1 MTKFSINH
9 VFDVSR
15 DSCVT
20 KISDISSNGVSKF
33 NVYWVPMTD
42 RPNTNTQAHIH
53 ILWTLSFFLPLC
65 LSISLLSLFLS
76 LSSLFFYLFLSTLFS
91 FLSLF
96 LCLYSLF
103 FSLISVFHTHTL
115 SFINITRF
123 LVSERRR
130 RLALKLV
137 KKILALSERW

>member
-1 MTKFSINH
+1 MSQQ
-9 VFDVSR
+9 FDLSR

-20 KISDISSNGVSKF
+20 KQSVTFLQMVFQSSMWIGF
-33 NVYWVPMTD
+33 QWQTG
-42 RPNTNTQAHIH
+42 RTQTHKH
-53 ILWTLSFFLPLC
+53 TFTYSE
-65 LSISLLSLFLS
+65 LSLSSSLSVSLS